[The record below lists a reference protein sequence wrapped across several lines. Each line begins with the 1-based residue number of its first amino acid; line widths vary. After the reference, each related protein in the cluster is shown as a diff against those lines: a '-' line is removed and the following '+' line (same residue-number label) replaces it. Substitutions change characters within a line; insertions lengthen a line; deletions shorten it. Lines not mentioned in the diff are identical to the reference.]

1 MAENINTII
10 GKDCTFTGTLEV
22 KGTLRVDGKIK
33 GKIIADETV
42 TVGQTGEV
50 EADIETRDLEV
61 AGSVT
66 GNVATSGRMELK
78 TKGKI
83 VGDIKT
89 KNLIIE
95 QGAIFH
101 GSCQMK
107 ELKDTPIKTDK
118 IVEKKF
124 SG

>member
-1 MAENINTII
+1 MAENISTII

-107 ELKDTPIKTDK
+107 ELKETPIKADK